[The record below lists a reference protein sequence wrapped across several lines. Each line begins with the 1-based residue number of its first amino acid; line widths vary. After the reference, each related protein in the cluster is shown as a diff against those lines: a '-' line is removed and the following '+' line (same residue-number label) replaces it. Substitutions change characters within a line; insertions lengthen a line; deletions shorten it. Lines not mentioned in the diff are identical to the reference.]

1 MLKTMAAATP
11 QSLSNSKLE
20 TKNSKLIPFWAFG
33 VDLGVEFGQD
43 IPHCHK
49 ASGFFGREIV
59 FLGDIRQEK
68 ALLFLVQIVILQ

>member
-1 MLKTMAAATP
+1 
-11 QSLSNSKLE
+11 
-20 TKNSKLIPFWAFG
+20 
-33 VDLGVEFGQD
+33 LGVEFGQD

-49 ASGFFGREIV
+49 AFGFFCREIV